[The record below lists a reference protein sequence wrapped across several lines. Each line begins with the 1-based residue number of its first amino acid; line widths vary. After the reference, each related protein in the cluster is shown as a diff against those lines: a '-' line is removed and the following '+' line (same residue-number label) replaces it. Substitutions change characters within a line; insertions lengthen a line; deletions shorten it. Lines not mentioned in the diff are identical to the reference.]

1 MRKVDYQQEISESE
15 SELRMK
21 YEGLTSS
28 KLQERCEILLWL
40 KSGKV
45 ETMKAAVGLKGRSV
59 DYCNKLW
66 KRYKTLCLSDCLE
79 LKYNPQKS
87 PLLGKEELAE
97 RLSKDGFSTI
107 KEAQSWIL
115 STYGIKYTE
124 NGLGNYFRHN
134 KIKLKTGRP
143 QHPKQDEQKR
153 SVYKKYEEELKQSAP
168 WFQDEMRYGTR
179 TIIGKKWTS
188 QGNRPKTTMKY
199 GYKYSYLFQ
208 ATQPST
214 GKTFEMYLPNMSGD
228 CFKLFME
235 EFAKMYPGQLM
246 IMDNAGCHHV
256 KWEEQNRPF
265 PDVRIEYLPPY
276 SPDFNPQEMNVSR
289 N

>member
-1 MRKVDYQQEISESE
+1 MNKSEA
-15 SELRMK
+15 
-21 YEGLTSS
+21 Y
-28 KLQERCEILLWL
+28 I
-40 KSGKV
+40 
-45 ETMKAAVGLKGRSV
+45 
-59 DYCNKLW
+59 
-66 KRYKTLCLSDCLE
+66 
-79 LKYNPQKS
+79 
-87 PLLGKEELAE
+87 
-97 RLSKDGFSTI
+97 
-107 KEAQSWIL
+107 
-115 STYGIKYTE
+115 
-124 NGLGNYFRHN
+124 
-134 KIKLKTGRP
+134 
-143 QHPKQDEQKR
+143 
-153 SVYKKYEEELKQSAP
+153 KKYEEEQKQSAP

-276 SPDFNPQEMNVSR
+276 SPDFNPQERMFQEIRKPLKTKVYSETKDIEKDIDLELNTFWNNPDKVKSITAWDWIVL
-289 N
+289 